1 MATMYEMNTAQ
12 CQRIKIKI
20 FGETQENKR
29 KYKNF
34 YALTLGL
41 SYATIATTN
50 KGKVYI
56 SIGKEFR
63 LKYFLKW
70 IFW

>member
-1 MATMYEMNTAQ
+1 MYETNTAQ

-20 FGETQENKR
+20 FGKTQENNR
-29 KYKNF
+29 KNKNF

-63 LKYFLKW
+63 LKYFLK
-70 IFW
+70 